1 MIYINGQK
9 SAFEISQF
17 TNFEE
22 IIIAAN
28 ESCTSANEVITEI
41 HLNNELFNELYP
53 HQAEDIE
60 ASDIEKVEITSVASS
75 KMASDIVEEL
85 FKVTASI
92 RVASNQA
99 SESLRRGDDY
109 EALTVIQ
116 DMTEVARNFFT
127 MISYFQAD
135 FNAPET
141 AEYKA
146 TSEKFNS
153 IIDELNVNMENED
166 WILVADLLE
175 FEISPLCTE
184 FDEYLKTLRFYFSTE
199 VNNQIAQ

>member
-17 TNFEE
+17 ANFEE
-22 IIIAAN
+22 LIIAAN

-41 HLNNELFNELYP
+41 HLNDELFSELYP

-60 ASDIEKVEITSVASS
+60 TSDIQKVEITTIACNQ
-75 KMASDIVEEL
+75 MASEIVEEL

-92 RVASNQA
+92 RVASTQA
-99 SESLRRGDDY
+99 SESLRRGDDL
-109 EALTVIQ
+109 EGLTLLQ
-116 DMTEVARNFFT
+116 DMTEVARNFFN
-127 MISYFQAD
+127 MITYFQAD
-135 FNAPET
+135 FNVPET

-146 TSEKFNS
+146 TSEKFNN
-153 IIDELNVNMENED
+153 IIDEINVNMENED

-175 FEISPLCTE
+175 FEIAPLCAE
-184 FDEYLKTLRFYFSTE
+184 FDEYLKTLRFHFSTE
-199 VNNQIAQ
+199 VNNNIAQ

>member
-9 SAFEISQF
+9 SAFEINQF
-17 TNFEE
+17 ANLEE
-22 IIIAAN
+22 LIVAAN

-41 HLNNELFNELYP
+41 HLNDELFNELYP

-60 ASDIEKVEITSVASS
+60 PNEIQKVEIFSIGYN

-92 RVASNQA
+92 RVAATQA
-99 SESLRRGDDY
+99 SETLRRGDDF
-109 EALTVIQ
+109 EALNTIQ
-116 DMTEVARNFFT
+116 NMTDVARNFFN
-127 MISYFQAD
+127 MINYFQAD

-141 AEYKA
+141 AEYKE
-146 TSEKFNS
+146 TVNKFNN
-153 IIDELNVNMENED
+153 IVDEINTEMENED

-175 FEISPLCTE
+175 FEVAPLCAE